1 MKTLVAAEDVQ
12 AVWLG
17 SSHNTA
23 RVDEMLDRLNTA
35 IGGLTDQQI
44 ADALICVS
52 RVDLA
57 LERVPGPHC
66 SCVEERIED
75 ELVQCPT
82 LGPALVEAAR
92 HMMVQALE
100 SIRGWNVLGVNGGWV
115 AAGVA
120 DDDHYTGAIL
130 IGQLDPLAEHRP

>member
-1 MKTLVAAEDVQ
+1 MKNLVEADFIQ

-17 SSHNTA
+17 SDSTGRA
-23 RVDEMLDRLNTA
+23 DEMLDRLNTA
-35 IGGLTDQQI
+35 IGSLTDQQI
-44 ADALICVS
+44 AQALVDVS

-66 SCVEERIED
+66 SCVEDQPED
-75 ELVQCPT
+75 DLVQCPT
-82 LGPALVEAAR
+82 LGPALVAAAR

-100 SIRGWNVLGVNGGWV
+100 SIRGWNLLYVNGGWV

-120 DDDHYTGAIL
+120 DDNHYTGAIL
-130 IGQLDPLAEHRP
+130 IGQIDPLADHR